1 MEVEN
6 DGGRDLL
13 VPYFKASYPVLYLL
27 THEEARAED
36 EIVHAGSICNRADIK
51 LWSCTNGLYDVRTK
65 ACNSDLDN
73 PMKALDVILKAKEKN
88 TVYIFRDLHRFFD
101 QPKVLRLLRDIACQF
116 RQGQKTLII
125 ISPIG
130 KIPPEIERDIT
141 LIEYKL
147 PGRTQLNKVLDGL
160 IEGNKALSKL
170 DADHRHKTVEASL
183 GLTTTEAENAMS
195 KAVIEAKG
203 EWDRVSQIVMREKAM
218 MVKKTG
224 ILEYFETADQAQ
236 DVGGLGNLKKWLD
249 ERKEAFTQEARDFG
263 LPSPRGCVLVGLP
276 GCGKSL
282 CAKVTANVMGVPLI
296 RFDIGRVFAGLV
308 GQSEQNMRTAL
319 QTIEAIGNCVVWV
332 DEMEK
337 AFAGAGSSQSGDS
350 GVTQR
355 VFGNFLTWMQ
365 ERKGAS
371 FVVATV
377 NRIASI
383 PPELLR
389 KGRVDEIF
397 FVDLPDEAEREEILK
412 IHIRK
417 RKRDVEKVAKD
428 EHFWKDC
435 IKHSEGFSGAEIE
448 EAVITG
454 LYKAY
459 HLDRKSKTKKDL
471 QAIYIDSAI
480 QNTVPVSKS
489 QAENLKDMLQWA
501 TDNAVPASQR
511 EKLSD
516 NQKLRRSLDI

>member
-1 MEVEN
+1 MEVDS

-13 VPYFKASYPVLYLL
+13 VPYFKAGYPVLYLL

-36 EIVHAGSICNRADIK
+36 EIVHAAEICKRTDIK
-51 LWSCTNGLYDVRTK
+51 LWSCTDGLYNVRTK
-65 ACNSDLDN
+65 TKQTDLDA
-73 PMKALDVILKAKEKN
+73 PAKALEVILAAKEKN
-88 TVYIFRDLHRFFD
+88 TVYVFRDLHRFFE
-101 QPKVLRLLRDIACQF
+101 QPKVLRLLRDIAIQF
-116 RQGQKTLII
+116 RQGQKTIII

-147 PGRTQLNKVLDGL
+147 PGRAQLNKVLDGL
-160 IEGNKALSKL
+160 IDGNKALDKI
-170 DADHRHKTVEASL
+170 DADDRLKIVEASL
-183 GLTTTEAENAMS
+183 GLTTSEAENAMA

-203 EWDRVSQIVMREKAM
+203 EWTGVSKTVMREKAM

-224 ILEYFETADQAQ
+224 ILEYFETAEQSK
-236 DVGGLGNLKKWLD
+236 DVGGLENLKKWID

-263 LPSPRGCVLVGLP
+263 LPTPRGCVLVGLP

-282 CAKVTANVMGVPLI
+282 CAKVIANMMGVPLI

-319 QTIEAIGNCVVWV
+319 QTIEAIGNCVVWI
-332 DEMEK
+332 DELEK

-377 NRIASI
+377 NRIGGI

-397 FVDLPDEAEREEILK
+397 FVDLPDEKEREEIFK
-412 IHIRK
+412 IHVNK
-417 RKRDVEKVAKD
+417 RKRDAEKMSKD
-428 EHFWKDC
+428 DFWQDC
-435 IKHSEGFSGAEIE
+435 IKHSDGFSGAEIE

-454 LYKAY
+454 LYKAF
-459 HLDRKSKTKKDL
+459 HLDRKSKVKKDL
-471 QAIYIDSAI
+471 QAIYIDAAV

-489 QAENLKDMLQWA
+489 QADNLKDMLQWA
-501 TDNAVPASQR
+501 RDNAVPASKR

-516 NQKLRRSLDI
+516 DQKLRRSLDI